1 MALFLWL
8 SAVAAFVDIGLVL
21 GLLAMYSQSYRKVRS
36 PFTLGLL
43 LFGIF
48 LVLLLLAVL
57 GFWLFLFT
65 NVASASPLVASFV
78 ETASLWLFVIN
89 AAMAVALAS
98 LLRVTWK

>member
-8 SAVAAFVDIGLVL
+8 SAAAAFADIGLVL
-21 GLLAMYSQSYRKVRS
+21 GLLILYGQSYRKVRS

-48 LVLLLLAVL
+48 LVVLLIAIL

-65 NVASASPLVASFV
+65 NVTAAEPFV
-78 ETASLWLFVIN
+78 ETASMWLFIVN
-89 AAMAVALAS
+89 AAMAVALAN

>member
-8 SAVAAFVDIGLVL
+8 SAAAAFVDIGLVL
-21 GLLAMYSQSYRKVRS
+21 GILIIYGQSYRKVRS

-43 LFGIF
+43 LFGVF
-48 LVLLLLAVL
+48 LVVLLLAVL

-65 NVASASPLVASFV
+65 TVASAAPFV
-78 ETASLWLFVIN
+78 ETASMWLFVIN
-89 AAMAVALAS
+89 GAMAIALGN

>member
-21 GLLAMYSQSYRKVRS
+21 GLLAMYGQSYRKVRS
-36 PFTLGLL
+36 PFTFGLL
-43 LFGIF
+43 LFGVF

-65 NVASASPLVASFV
+65 RVASAASFV
-78 ETASLWLFVIN
+78 EEASMWLFIIN
-89 AAMAVALAS
+89 GAMAVALAN

>member
-8 SAVAAFVDIGLVL
+8 SAAAAFVDIGLVAA
-21 GLLAMYSQSYRKVRS
+21 LLVLYGQSYRRVRS

-43 LFGIF
+43 LFGAF
-48 LVLLLLAVL
+48 LVVLEVSVL

-65 NVASASPLVASFV
+65 SVASAAAFV
-78 ETASLWLFVIN
+78 ETASLWLFVVN
-89 AAMAVALAS
+89 AVWAVALAN

>member
-8 SAVAAFVDIGLVL
+8 SAAAAFADIALVL
-21 GLLAMYSQSYRKVRS
+21 GLLVLYGQSYRKVRS

-48 LVLLLLAVL
+48 LVVLLVAIL

-65 NVASASPLVASFV
+65 NVAAAESFV
-78 ETASLWLFVIN
+78 ESASLWLFIVN
-89 AAMAVALAS
+89 AAMAVALAN

>member
-8 SAVAAFVDIGLVL
+8 SAAAAFADIGLVVA
-21 GLLAMYSQSYRKVRS
+21 LLVLYGQSYRKVRS

-43 LFGIF
+43 LFGVF
-48 LVLLLLAVL
+48 LVVLLLAVL

-65 NVASASPLVASFV
+65 SVSAAGSFV
-78 ETASLWLFVIN
+78 ETASMWLFVIN
-89 AAMAVALAS
+89 GAMAIALAN

>member
-8 SAVAAFVDIGLVL
+8 SAAAAFACIGLVL
-21 GLLAMYSQSYRKVRS
+21 GLLIVYSQSYRKVRS

-48 LVLLLLAVL
+48 LVVLLVAIL

-65 NVASASPLVASFV
+65 NVAATASFV
-78 ETASLWLFVIN
+78 ETASMWLFIVN
-89 AAMAVALAS
+89 AAMAVSLAN